1 MNRWIQKYLDKANLL
16 ASPVQIVV
24 FYYLSLIVVTS
35 LLLCIPFFK
44 QPGVNISFIDTIFM
58 AVSTVSVTGLT
69 TFPLEQVYNQNGIVL
84 LEILFQIGGF
94 GITMLSTFILVI
106 AGRRI
111 GLQQRR
117 LIQTDMNQPR
127 LSGNVRLV
135 YTIFGIMLAIQAV
148 FGVIFSCYLYARDGF
163 EHLAKSIFD
172 GFYISISALTNAG
185 FDITGQSIIPYSKD
199 YFFLFLIMILIF
211 IGGLGFPVIIE
222 VLAWIKMTWFRP
234 GNQKFRFSLFAKLAG
249 SFAVGF
255 FFIGAILIFLSENNG
270 YFANKTVIEKTI
282 TAMFYSVTT
291 RNAGLQINQI
301 GDFNTTT
308 LLIFSI
314 LMFIGA
320 SPSSVGG
327 GVRTTTIGI
336 LGLYL
341 LSFIRGH
348 KNVNV
353 FNRRIHENDIQK
365 SIVVVNLSILMCL
378 MAVFILS
385 ITENQSLISL
395 IVEVT
400 SAFGTTGLSTGIT
413 SSLSVIGKMVI
424 IILMFVG
431 RVGMLYMLIF
441 FVSKKDRDEKYRFPS
456 EQIIIG

>member
-1 MNRWIQKYLDKANLL
+1 MNRWIQKYLDKASLL

-24 FYYLSLIVVTS
+24 FYYLALIVVTS
-35 LLLCIPFFK
+35 ILLCLPFFK
-44 QPGVNISFIDTIFM
+44 QPGASVPFIDTIFM

-69 TFPLEQVYNQNGIVL
+69 TFPIEQIYNNNGIIL

-94 GITMLSTFILVI
+94 GITMLSTFIMVI

-117 LIQTDMNQPR
+117 LIQTDMNQPH

-135 YTIFGIMLAIQAV
+135 YSIFGIMLGIQAF
-148 FGVIFSCYLYARDGF
+148 FGVIFSIYLYIRDGF
-163 EHLAKSIFD
+163 EHLAPSIFD
-172 GFYISISALTNAG
+172 GFYIAISALTNAG
-185 FDITGQSIIPYSKD
+185 FDVTGKSIIPYSKD
-199 YFFLFLIMILIF
+199 YVFLFLIMILIF

-222 VLAWIKMTWFRP
+222 ILAWIKVTWFKP
-234 GNQKFRFSLFAKLAG
+234 GHKKFRFSLFTKLAG
-249 SFAVGF
+249 SFAIGF
-255 FFIGAILIFLSENNG
+255 FFIGTILIFLSEHNG
-270 YFANKTVIEKTI
+270 YFAHKAFIEKVM
-282 TAMFYSVTT
+282 TAMFYSITT

-301 GDFNTTT
+301 SDFNTTT
-308 LLIFSI
+308 LLIFSM

-348 KNVNV
+348 KNVNI

-365 SIVVVNLSILMCL
+365 SVVVVNLSIFMCL
-378 MAVFILS
+378 IAVFILS
-385 ITENQSLISL
+385 ITENHSLISL

-413 SSLSVIGKMVI
+413 SSLSIIGKMVI

-441 FVSKKDRDEKYRFPS
+441 FVSKKERDEKYRFPS

>member
-1 MNRWIQKYLDKANLL
+1 MNRWIQKYLDKASLL

-24 FYYLSLIVVTS
+24 FYYLALIVVTS
-35 LLLCIPFFK
+35 LLLCLPFFK
-44 QPGVNISFIDTIFM
+44 QPGASVPFIDTIFM

-69 TFPLEQVYNQNGIVL
+69 TFPLEQVYNNNGIIL

-94 GITMLSTFILVI
+94 GITMLSTFIMVI

-117 LIQTDMNQPR
+117 LIQTDMNQPH

-135 YTIFGIMLAIQAV
+135 YSIFGIMLGIQAF
-148 FGVIFSCYLYARDGF
+148 FGVIFSIYLYVRNGF
-163 EHLAKSIFD
+163 ENLAASIFD
-172 GFYISISALTNAG
+172 GFYIAISALTNAG
-185 FDITGQSIIPYSKD
+185 FDVTGKSIIPYSKD
-199 YFFLFLIMILIF
+199 YVFLFLIMILIF

-222 VLAWIKMTWFRP
+222 ILAWIKMTWFKP
-234 GNQKFRFSLFAKLAG
+234 GHKKFRFSLFTKLAG
-249 SFAVGF
+249 SFAIGF
-255 FFIGAILIFLSENNG
+255 FFIGTVLIFLSEHNG
-270 YFANKTVIEKTI
+270 YFAHKDFVERIM
-282 TAMFYSVTT
+282 TAMFYSITT

-301 GDFNTTT
+301 SDFNTTT
-308 LLIFSI
+308 LLIFSM

-348 KNVNV
+348 KNVNI

-378 MAVFILS
+378 IAVFILS
-385 ITENQSLISL
+385 ITENHSLISL

-413 SSLSVIGKMVI
+413 SSLSIIGKMVI
-424 IILMFVG
+424 IVLMFVG

-441 FVSKKDRDEKYRFPS
+441 FVSKKERDEKYRFPS